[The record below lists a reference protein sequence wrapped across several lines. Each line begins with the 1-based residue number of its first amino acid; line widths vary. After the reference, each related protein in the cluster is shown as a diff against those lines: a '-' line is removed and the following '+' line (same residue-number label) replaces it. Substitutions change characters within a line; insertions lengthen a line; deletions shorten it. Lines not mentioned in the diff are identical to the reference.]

1 MEEFDRIIE
10 FAIRTDV
17 ELYTAM
23 PSGWKKIT
31 GSMTAPRG
39 STWIY
44 NGKSYFSGQRKTAL
58 LVEKECL
65 KNEVDSIEEKG
76 RIFST
81 VKWSACSVPAGF
93 HSRCRLYQ
101 RDSSYIWKI
110 GYSDIWNW

>member
-1 MEEFDRIIE
+1 MRRKKESSKGGNAREERMGEFDRIIE

-23 PSGWKKIT
+23 PTGWRKIT

-65 KNEVDSIEEKG
+65 K
-76 RIFST
+76 
-81 VKWSACSVPAGF
+81 
-93 HSRCRLYQ
+93 
-101 RDSSYIWKI
+101 
-110 GYSDIWNW
+110 